1 MFIIVGV
8 FILGMG
14 IFNFDW
20 LIFLELYDCIF
31 NIDWLIFVGGI
42 EEYGVMVDEVFR
54 RYFDIRLMGLGF
66 SMGAN
71 VVVKYVGED
80 ILR

>member
-1 MFIIVGV
+1 M
-8 FILGMG
+8 
-14 IFNFDW
+14 
-20 LIFLELYDCIF
+20 
-31 NIDWLIFVGGI
+31 FVGGI

-80 ILR
+80 IFR